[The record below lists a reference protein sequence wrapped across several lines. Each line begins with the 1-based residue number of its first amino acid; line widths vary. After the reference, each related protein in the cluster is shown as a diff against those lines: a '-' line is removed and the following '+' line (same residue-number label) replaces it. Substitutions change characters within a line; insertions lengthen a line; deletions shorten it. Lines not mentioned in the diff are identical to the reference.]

1 MNKLYDI
8 DFNLWSKKQAQLLR
22 EGKFHELDIEH
33 LIEEVEDL
41 GKSEYKTCR
50 SYTILIIIHLL
61 CINYWEVEKE
71 YNEKHWQ
78 REVYNFRIL
87 LKKNLS
93 TSIKNKLIENWQ
105 EIYQEAAQDF
115 KEKTNLIAPESCPF
129 AIEDILQ

>member
-1 MNKLYDI
+1 MKKLYDI
-8 DFNLWSKKQAQLLR
+8 DFNLWSQQQAQLLR
-22 EGKFHELDIEH
+22 EGKFNELDIEH

-61 CINYWEVEKE
+61 CINYWEAEKE
-71 YNEKHWQ
+71 YNENHWK

-115 KEKTNLIAPESCPF
+115 KEKANLTAPENCPF
-129 AIEDILQ
+129 VIEDILG

>member
-8 DFNLWSKKQAQLLR
+8 DFNLWSKKQAKLLR
-22 EGKFHELDIEH
+22 EGKFNELDLEN

-61 CINYWEVEKE
+61 FINYWEAEKQ
-71 YNEKHWQ
+71 YNENYWK
-78 REVYNFRIL
+78 REVYNFRLL

-93 TSIKNKLIENWQ
+93 TSIKNKLIEKWE
-105 EIYQEAAQDF
+105 EIYQEAAEDF
-115 KEKTNLIAPESCPF
+115 KEKANLTAPENCPF
-129 AIEDILQ
+129 PIEDILG